1 MILNWISTWPGEPKP
16 HAWGSTSLSP
26 MLLFPFLLQSMD
38 TGYPPRLQSPTT
50 LHPYVR
56 TKIKPTSTRR
66 VYQRSTCWSDQV
78 LKLTDYHI
86 SRYVTSTFKRLTRWA
101 THRDLNHFLL
111 HQRGITTT
119 KPCPLSLYFSRNLE
133 SVKSYVLA
141 RGRKPL
147 DFYRSWLAGQLVD
160 KMIWISNIGT

>member
-1 MILNWISTWPGEPKP
+1 MILNRISTWPGEPKP
-16 HAWGSTSLSP
+16 QAWGSTSLLP
-26 MLLFPFLLQSMD
+26 TLLFPFLLQSMD

-50 LHPYVR
+50 LHPYVQ

-66 VYQRSTCWSDQV
+66 VYQHSMCWSDQV

-86 SRYVTSTFKRLTRWA
+86 SQYVASTFKRLTRWA
-101 THRDLNHFLL
+101 THHDLNYFVL

-119 KPCPLSLYFSRNLE
+119 QPRLLSWYFSRNLKL
-133 SVKSYVLA
+133 VNSYMLA

-147 DFYRSWLAGQLVD
+147 DFYRS
-160 KMIWISNIGT
+160 